1 MAWPLHFPPA
11 SRQPP
16 CSWLRLVL
24 LGLEVESLARARVCM
39 CVCACTYTHIQHA
52 CKVWE
57 GWRGEGRFLT
67 LRFRVSAQM
76 WGLWGLQRCCLP
88 PHHQLLLLPSVS
100 PTCQVQT
107 SRQQSPG
114 CLRALGWGLLLGYS
128 YPNGDNFR
136 QTHMRSSSKSN
147 CIALNS
153 SFYVLKRFVGRG
165 RALSENY
172 TLHLPFCC
180 S

>member
-11 SRQPP
+11 SQPPP

-24 LGLEVESLARARVCM
+24 LGSEDESLACA
-39 CVCACTYTHIQHA
+39 CVCKYVCVYAHSHIQHA

-57 GWRGEGRFLT
+57 GWRGEGRCSDLGS
-67 LRFRVSAQM
+67 LHEYGVCEVCRDAASPAH
-76 WGLWGLQRCCLP
+76 L
-88 PHHQLLLLPSVS
+88 QLLLLPNVS

-114 CLRALGWGLLLGYS
+114 CPRALGWGLQLGYN

-136 QTHMRSSSKSN
+136 QIHMWSSSKTN
-147 CIALNS
+147 CILLNS
-153 SFYVLKRFVGRG
+153 SFYVLKALRG
-165 RALSENY
+165 KGCFQKI
-172 TLHLPFCC
+172 TLCC